1 MTAVWEECTS
11 HSYENGVCSLCKK
24 PETQEDDILLGD
36 INGDG
41 AVNAMDTNL
50 LKRVLAGV
58 LTPDDKTIAY
68 ADINRDGQINGLD
81 SNLLSRIVSGAN

>member
-1 MTAVWEECTS
+1 MRTAFAPS
-11 HSYENGVCSLCKK
+11 AKK

-41 AVNAMDTNL
+41 TVNAMDTNL

-58 LTPDDKTIAY
+58 LTPDENY
-68 ADINRDGQINGLD
+68 RLCGH
-81 SNLLSRIVSGAN
+81 